1 MSISKAVAPIIKFT
15 HTNMNFPKG
24 VGVGELKSIVNTIL
38 LSRVLTKH
46 GVDVLTQV
54 NGFDLNLTYSS
65 ASLRVNAQH
74 SNPTLNFTFELP
86 IDTIH
91 DVLSIMEEQFNN
103 LIETVTITKCNYPVN
118 LSVIKRLIITL
129 LLHELQHSYS
139 KILNERGVDYW
150 IDFNLPHH
158 VLNALILN
166 EVCLR
171 HSNNNSDEVIFSVYN
186 KLNREIAPLLF
197 CGSFNFSLFNE
208 LRLANYN

>member
-1 MSISKAVAPIIKFT
+1 MLISKVVAHIMKLD
-15 HTNMNFPKG
+15 MNLPKG

-38 LSRVLTKH
+38 LSQVLTKH

-54 NGFDLNLTYSS
+54 NGFNLNLTYSS
-65 ASLRVNAQH
+65 ASLKVSAHH
-74 SNPTLNFTFELP
+74 SNPTLNFNFEFP
-86 IDTIH
+86 IKTIH
-91 DVLSIMEEQFNN
+91 NVLSTMEEQFNN

-129 LLHELQHSYS
+129 LSHELQHTYS
-139 KILNERGVDYW
+139 NILNEKGVDYW
-150 IDFNLPHH
+150 IDLNLPHH
-158 VLNALILN
+158 ALNTLILN

-171 HSNNNSDEVIFSVYN
+171 NSNNNSDEVIFSVHN

-197 CGSFNFSLFNE
+197 CGSFNLTLFNE